1 MWKLLSLRLSLINTT
16 PPCGRPKLPPTVPC
30 RSGLRVRRPRFL
42 RAGYLR
48 NAASFLVFTAL
59 YAATN
64 IVLFSWRVWQYRDR
78 ALLEQM
84 ARGTGEYSG

>member
-1 MWKLLSLRLSLINTT
+1 MSQA
-16 PPCGRPKLPPTVPC
+16 PC
-30 RSGLRVRRPRFL
+30 RSRLRVRRPRFL

-59 YAATN
+59 YAAVN

-84 ARGTGEYSG
+84 ARGTGEDRETPARADGTGHR